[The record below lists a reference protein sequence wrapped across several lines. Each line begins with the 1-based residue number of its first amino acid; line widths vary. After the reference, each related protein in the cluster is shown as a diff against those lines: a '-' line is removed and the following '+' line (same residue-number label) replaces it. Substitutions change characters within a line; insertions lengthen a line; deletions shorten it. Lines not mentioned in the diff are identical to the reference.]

1 VKAPDTPAAQRSPAA
16 SPWSALRSE
25 VFRYLWIV
33 QVRVQGEDPSAVLL
47 KDRPLLL
54 NVVLWALVVS
64 LVLYV
69 R

>member
-1 VKAPDTPAAQRSPAA
+1 
-16 SPWSALRSE
+16 
-25 VFRYLWIV
+25 
-33 QVRVQGEDPSAVLL
+33 VLI

-54 NVVLWALVVS
+54 NVVLWALVVA